1 MRNVLLLH
9 ILLIISNKNITS
21 CFVTKIKKIKYITDS
36 VHSDGK
42 SILFGVSYTQTV

>member
-1 MRNVLLLH
+1 MGNVLLLH

-21 CFVTKIKKIKYITDS
+21 CFVTKIKYITDS